1 MRLKSSIL
9 AMLFCFFIGEAV
21 AAEVEDTP
29 EANAMESPLPVKVY
43 NSNGGSVR
51 KKGEKKKVRD
61 GELPRQ
67 STTGAGSS
75 LVTALE
81 TSYADDHKSNSSS
94 NSNNKNNNK
103 VSPAKDKESH
113 TTNGNG
119 KMNPSLAY
127 SEAIIA
133 TASPLLGCKYVYGS
147 KGPKTFDCSGFT
159 SYVYREA
166 TGMTIAANSAGQ
178 SKGGYAVSNNDLRP
192 GDLVFF
198 TGQDATA
205 STSKTV
211 GHVGIIIE
219 SEGPSDFWFMHA
231 SSSRGVTVDHI
242 TKSDYFRTRYLWARR
257 MF

>member
-1 MRLKSSIL
+1 MKLKSSIL
-9 AMLFCFFIGEAV
+9 AILFCFFIGEAV

-29 EANAMESPLPVKVY
+29 EANAMESSLPVKVY

-51 KKGEKKKVRD
+51 KKGEKKKTRD

-67 STTGAGSS
+67 TTSGAGSS
-75 LVTALE
+75 LVTAFDS
-81 TSYADDHKSNSSS
+81 SYADDNKSNNNSSNSSS
-94 NSNNKNNNK
+94 NNKP
-103 VSPAKDKESH
+103 SPEKETASH
-113 TTNGNG
+113 TTNSNG

-166 TGMTIAANSAGQ
+166 TGMTIAVNSAGQ

-198 TGQDATA
+198 TGQNATA
-205 STSKTV
+205 STSSTV
-211 GHVGIIIE
+211 GHVGIVIE

-242 TKSDYFRTRYLWARR
+242 TQSEYFRIRYLWARR